1 MTTIGR
7 LAASVCLIMFL
18 LPGPGVAQQVTFR
31 PNPNAPLQPNARSD
45 GEFDA
50 FLRVQDERD
59 PRRMVRLATEFLSTY
74 DASEFQNYVLRFRF
88 QGRMAQDDKDWEEII
103 QSAQDGLTAE
113 ELFRNGKLGFIE
125 DPEAL
130 EEWPAFQLDQA
141 NQRMIYYSALTT
153 GYQELGNSEEAL
165 RYAELALDAQNEV
178 WDLFSAQN
186 DPSTPEYQEAQAR
199 TEANGESLLRTMLA
213 IHRADRDEAAVLETS
228 RRLLEV
234 RPGDL
239 ELLMLVS
246 SMMSQNVP
254 QDPDAASEHLAAAE
268 DYAQRAVDALEAWI
282 DSPAS
287 VQVNARVKRDYLV
300 EAHSNL
306 GMVRFQ
312 TADYAGAAEAFKDA
326 VDVVPDDPILHY
338 RLGVAYNNS
347 QNPDEAVASLARA
360 VFLGFSDARP
370 NLETAYQAKNGSLEG
385 LDEFIEAQGAELGR

>member
-7 LAASVCLIMFL
+7 LAVSACLIVCLV
-18 LPGPGVAQQVTFR
+18 PWAGTAQQVTFR
-31 PNPNAPLQPNARSD
+31 PNPNAPLQPNVRSD
-45 GEFDA
+45 AEYNA
-50 FLRVQDERD
+50 FLAIQDERD
-59 PRRMVRLATEFLSTY
+59 PRRMVRLATEFLSNY
-74 DASEFQNYVLRFRF
+74 DGSEFRNYVLRFRF
-88 QGRMAQDDKDWEEII
+88 QGRMAQEPDWEQIVE
-103 QSAQDGLTAE
+103 SAEEGLAAE

-125 DPEAL
+125 DPEVL
-130 EEWPAFQLDQA
+130 DEWPAFQLDQA

-153 GYQELGNSEEAL
+153 GYQELEKPEEAL
-165 RYAELALDAQNEV
+165 RYAEMALDAQDEV

-186 DPSTPEYQEAQAR
+186 DPSTPEYQDAQAR
-199 TEANGESLLRTMLA
+199 TEANGESLLRTILA
-213 IHRADRDEAAVLETS
+213 IERANRDEAAVLDTS

-254 QDPDAASEHLAAAE
+254 EDPDAASEHLALAE
-268 DYAQRAVDALEAWI
+268 DYAARAVEALEIWV

-287 VQVNARVKRDYLV
+287 IQVNARVKRDYLV

-312 TADYAGAAEAFKDA
+312 TADYAGAAEAFRDA
-326 VDVVPDDPILHY
+326 VSVVPDDPILHY

-347 QNPDEAVASLARA
+347 QNMDEAVASLARA
-360 VFLGFSDARP
+360 VFFGFADARA
-370 NLETAYQAKNGSLEG
+370 NLEAAYQAKTGSLDG
-385 LDEFIEAQGAELGR
+385 LDEFIEARGAELGQ